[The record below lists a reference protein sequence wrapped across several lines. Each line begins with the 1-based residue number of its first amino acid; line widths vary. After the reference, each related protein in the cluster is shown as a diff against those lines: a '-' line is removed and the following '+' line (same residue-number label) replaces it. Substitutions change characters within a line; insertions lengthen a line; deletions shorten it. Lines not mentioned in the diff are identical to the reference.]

1 MTSAMFQDDATDN
14 RFIPEIP
21 LKRMGSVDD
30 IAETVLYLADE
41 KASGFVTGQLMDLSG
56 GQHMGHLPNQNV
68 PVDACLLTI
77 RSLFINASVS
87 KGQREER

>member
-56 GQHMGHLPNQNV
+56 GQHMGHLPN
-68 PVDACLLTI
+68 
-77 RSLFINASVS
+77 
-87 KGQREER
+87 